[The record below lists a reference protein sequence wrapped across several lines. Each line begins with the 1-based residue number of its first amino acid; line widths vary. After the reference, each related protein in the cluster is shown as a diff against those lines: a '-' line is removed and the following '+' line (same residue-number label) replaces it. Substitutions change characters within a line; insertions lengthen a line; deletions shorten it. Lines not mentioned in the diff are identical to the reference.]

1 MHGVNNSVLFVL
13 FCIADKLSA
22 AYQHHPCVLTK
33 RLLSFQWIMFENLT
47 DRLEGVFKKLRG
59 HGRLTEENIEE
70 AMREVRTAL
79 LEADVNL
86 QVVKEFIASVTEK
99 AVGKEVLA
107 SLAPGQQ
114 VVKVVY
120 EELVTLLG
128 SEAEPLRLDGA
139 QPVVIMMAGL
149 QGSGK
154 TTTSA
159 KLARLLKEKGRKPF
173 LVPADV
179 YRPAAIEQLH
189 VLGEQLEVPVF
200 NSSTEQSPVDIARQ
214 AVAEAEK
221 AGYDTVIIDTAGRLH
236 VDEQLMGELQEIS
249 SAVRLSEVLFVADAM
264 TGQDAV
270 AVADKFNTDLEITGV
285 VLTKMEG
292 DARGGAALSVKKIT
306 GKPIKFVG
314 VGEGLDAL
322 EIFHPDRTASRILG
336 MGDVLSLIEKAEQ
349 VVDEK
354 EAKKLAQKI
363 RKNVFTLQDF
373 LDQLQNIKKM
383 GSMEQLMSM
392 VPGINKLKQLQN
404 APAPNE
410 KELLKTEAIILSM
423 TKKERTNYKI
433 INAGRRQRI
442 AKGSGTSLQEVN
454 RVLKSY
460 TMMLKMMKKMQGKAV
475 ITTGGKR
482 RKKPKGLRR

>member
-1 MHGVNNSVLFVL
+1 
-13 FCIADKLSA
+13 
-22 AYQHHPCVLTK
+22 
-33 RLLSFQWIMFENLT
+33 
-47 DRLEGVFKKLRG
+47 
-59 HGRLTEENIEE
+59 
-70 AMREVRTAL
+70 
-79 LEADVNL
+79 
-86 QVVKEFIASVTEK
+86 
-99 AVGKEVLA
+99 
-107 SLAPGQQ
+107 
-114 VVKVVY
+114 
-120 EELVTLLG
+120 
-128 SEAEPLRLDGA
+128 
-139 QPVVIMMAGL
+139 MMAGL

-159 KLARLLKEKGRKPF
+159 KLARQLKEKGRKPF

-200 NSSTEQSPVDIARQ
+200 ASSAEQSPVDIARQ

-270 AVADKFNTDLEITGV
+270 TVADKFNTDLEITGV

-314 VGEGLDAL
+314 VGEALDAL

-354 EAKKLAQKI
+354 EAKRLAQKI

-392 VPGINKLKQLQN
+392 IPGINKLKQLQN

-423 TKKERTNYKI
+423 TKKERANYKI

-475 ITTGGKR
+475 VTTDGKR
-482 RKKPKGLRR
+482 RKRPKGLRR

>member
-1 MHGVNNSVLFVL
+1 
-13 FCIADKLSA
+13 
-22 AYQHHPCVLTK
+22 
-33 RLLSFQWIMFENLT
+33 MFENLT

-114 VVKVVY
+114 VVKIVY

-128 SEAEPLRLDGA
+128 NEAEPLRLDGA
-139 QPVVIMMAGL
+139 QPVIIMMAGL

-159 KLARLLKEKGRKPF
+159 KLARQLKEKGRKPF

-179 YRPAAIEQLH
+179 YRPAAIEQLQ

-200 NSSTEQSPVDIARQ
+200 ASSVEQSPVDIARQ

-249 SAVRLSEVLFVADAM
+249 SAVRLTEILFVADAM

-270 AVADKFNTDLEITGV
+270 TVADKFNTDLEITGV

-292 DARGGAALSVKKIT
+292 DARGGAALSVKTIT

-404 APAPNE
+404 APAPDE
-410 KELLKTEAIILSM
+410 KELFKTEAIILSM
-423 TKKERTNYKI
+423 TKKERANYKI
-433 INAGRRQRI
+433 IDASRRQRI

-475 ITTGGKR
+475 VTTGGTR
-482 RKKPKGLRR
+482 RKRPKGLRR